1 MKNFFIILAMKILNL
16 ILKICH
22 KNGGN
27 FLGKIAYDWNPEI
40 FKYFKVDCPV
50 IAVSATNGKT
60 MTNNCIGY
68 TLKTAGNKVISNVEG
83 NNMETGILS
92 TILKNC
98 TLTGKIKADY
108 LVFEVDESYI
118 PVVFK
123 DFRLDTLV
131 ILNFFRDQLD
141 RNGEVESLILR
152 INEFLKTYN
161 GNLILNN
168 DDPNV
173 SRLGQANP
181 NNKNIYYFSVD
192 KYQFA
197 TEHIK
202 EAGEGK
208 FCPFCKTRLE
218 YEYYQYSHVGK
229 FKCPNC
235 NFGDNKI
242 YKLATNVDLKNRCF
256 DIDGNTYKI
265 NGNSIYLIYNYTAV
279 YSVCSLYD
287 ISNDV
292 VKKAFSTFTLNNG
305 RLEEIKIIDVP
316 TIINLA
322 KNPTGSNVSLRILN
336 EDDSE
341 KELLFVLNDN
351 IADGFDVSWIWD
363 INFNNLNNVTR
374 IITSGTRAY
383 DIAIRIKTSGFTAEK
398 IEPYLNLEDAVKAL
412 YKTDIK
418 KYVIANYTSLQP
430 TRHELKRFDEMSKNN
445 DVTNVKTSDIS
456 KKEAIKSNI
465 ENTEMNPKEVLQNID
480 NTDNTDNL
488 NYQDNEEKSIKIL
501 YLYPDMLELYGDYGN
516 IQVLK
521 YRIESRGYKA
531 IIDRYS
537 IGDTAPNF
545 NDYDIVFAG
554 GGADN
559 EQSILAEDLV
569 KYKDNIKDAVKN
581 GVFFLLIC
589 GAYQLFGK
597 YYKGVEGNI
606 IPGLEVFDYYTVANP
621 DRKKRCIGNIVIDAT
636 LDANINIKKSTNSN
650 DDSSDNIENLNLK
663 TKVIGFENHG
673 GQTFD
678 ISNFFGNVLFGN
690 GNKFGD
696 SEEGFFENNVIATY
710 LHGPLL
716 SKNPELCDYII
727 RYCLDRKYNE
737 NIELEPLNDEFE
749 NFCREQLLNRFLK
762 K

>member
-40 FKYFKVDCPV
+40 FKYFKVNCPV

-68 TLKTAGNKVISNVEG
+68 TLKAAGNKVVSNVEG

-152 INEFLKTYN
+152 INDFLKTYN

-173 SRLGQANP
+173 ARLGQANP
-181 NNKNIYYFSVD
+181 NNENVYYFSVD
-192 KYQFA
+192 KYKFA
-197 TEHIK
+197 TEKIK

-235 NFGDNKI
+235 NFGYNEI

-256 DIDGNTYKI
+256 DIDENTYKI

-279 YSVCSLYD
+279 YSVCSLYG

-305 RLEEIKIIDVP
+305 RLEEIKINGVP

-363 INFNNLNNVTR
+363 INFNNLNNVSR

-383 DIAIRIKTSGFTAEK
+383 DIAIRIKTSGFPAEK
-398 IEPYLNLEDAVKAL
+398 IEPYLNLEDAVNAF
-412 YKTDIK
+412 YKTDVK

-430 TRHELKRFDEMSKNN
+430 TRHELKKFDEINKNN
-445 DVTNVKTSDIS
+445 NATDVGTSDIS
-456 KKEAIKSNI
+456 KKEEIKANV
-465 ENTEMNPKEVLQNID
+465 ENTEMDTKESLQNID
-480 NTDNTDNL
+480 NTDNSEN
-488 NYQDNEEKSIKIL
+488 QDNKEKSIKIL

-537 IGDTAPNF
+537 IGNAAPNF

-569 KYKDNIKDAVKN
+569 KYKDNIKNAVNN

-606 IPGLEVFDYYTVANP
+606 IPGLEIFDYYTVANP

-636 LDANINIKKSTNSN
+636 LDANINIKKSANSN
-650 DDSSDNIENLNLK
+650 EDSSDNIDNLNLK

-678 ISNFFGNVLFGN
+678 ISNSFGNVLFGN

-727 RYCLDRKYNE
+727 KYCLDRKYNE
-737 NIELEPLNDEFE
+737 NIELEPLNDKFE
-749 NFCREQLLNRFLK
+749 NLCRKQLLNRFLEK
-762 K
+762 N

>member
-1 MKNFFIILAMKILNL
+1 MKNFFIILAMKILNF
-16 ILKICH
+16 ILKLLH
-22 KNGGN
+22 KHGGN
-27 FLGKIAYDWNPEI
+27 FLGKIAFDWNPEI
-40 FKYFKVDCPV
+40 FKYFKVNCPV

-68 TLKTAGNKVISNVEG
+68 TLKTAGNKVVSNVEG

-152 INEFLKTYN
+152 INDFLKTYN

-173 SRLGQANP
+173 ARLGQANP
-181 NNKNIYYFSVD
+181 SNNNVYYFSVD
-192 KYQFA
+192 KYKFA
-197 TEHIK
+197 TEEIK

-235 NFGDNKI
+235 NFGDNEI
-242 YKLATNVDLKNRCF
+242 YKLATNVDLNNRCF

-279 YSVCSLYD
+279 YSVCSLYG
-287 ISNDV
+287 ISNDT
-292 VKKAFSTFTLNNG
+292 VKKAFSTFALNNG
-305 RLEEIKIIDVP
+305 RLEEITIHGVP

-336 EDDSE
+336 EDDAQ

-363 INFNNLNNVTR
+363 INFNNLNNVSR

-383 DIAIRIKTSGFTAEK
+383 DIAIRIKTSGFPAEK
-398 IEPYLNLEDAVKAL
+398 IEPYLNLEDAVKAF
-412 YKTDIK
+412 YKTDVK

-430 TRHELKRFDEMSKNN
+430 TRHELKKFDEMSKNN
-445 DVTNVKTSDIS
+445 NVTDTNTNDIS
-456 KKEAIKSNI
+456 KVKNPEVDTKEISQNI
-465 ENTEMNPKEVLQNID
+465 EDSQAQN
-480 NTDNTDNL
+480 
-488 NYQDNEEKSIKIL
+488 NEEKSIKIL

-537 IGDTAPNF
+537 IGDATPNF

-559 EQSILAEDLV
+559 EQSILAKDLV
-569 KYKDNIKDAVKN
+569 QYKDNIKDAVNN

-621 DRKKRCIGNIVIDAT
+621 DRKKRCIGNIVIDA
-636 LDANINIKKSTNSN
+636 NFRSSN
-650 DDSSDNIENLNLK
+650 NDTDSSESNTK

-678 ISNFFGNVLFGN
+678 ISNSFGNVLFGN

-696 SEEGFFENNVIATY
+696 AEEGFFNNNVIATY

-727 RYCLDRKYNE
+727 KYCLDRKYNE
-737 NIELEPLNDEFE
+737 NVVLESLNDEFE
-749 NFCREQLLNRFLK
+749 NLCREQLLNRFLG
-762 K
+762 

>member
-40 FKYFKVDCPV
+40 FKYFKVNCPV

-68 TLKTAGNKVISNVEG
+68 TLKTAGNKVVSNVEG

-123 DFRLDTLV
+123 NFRLDTLV

-173 SRLGQANP
+173 ARLGQANP
-181 NNKNIYYFSVD
+181 SNKNIYYFSVD
-192 KYQFA
+192 KYKFA
-197 TEHIK
+197 TEKIK

-235 NFGDNKI
+235 NFGDNEI
-242 YKLATNVDLKNRCF
+242 YKLAKNVDLKNRCF
-256 DIDGNTYKI
+256 DIDENTYKI

-279 YSVCSLYD
+279 YSVCSLYG

-292 VKKAFSTFTLNNG
+292 IKKAFSTFALNNG
-305 RLEEIKIIDVP
+305 RLEEITIHGVP

-363 INFNNLNNVTR
+363 INFNNLNNVSR
-374 IITSGTRAY
+374 IITSGNRAY
-383 DIAIRIKTSGFTAEK
+383 DIAIRIKTSGFPAEK

-412 YKTDIK
+412 YKTNVK

-430 TRHELKRFDEMSKNN
+430 TRHELKKFDEMNN
-445 DVTNVKTSDIS
+445 N
-456 KKEAIKSNI
+456 SNI
-465 ENTEMNPKEVLQNID
+465 TIVETNDIIEKETTDTIRQN
-480 NTDNTDNL
+480 
-488 NYQDNEEKSIKIL
+488 NETNSDCPNCLKIL

-569 KYKDNIKDAVKN
+569 KYKDNIKEAVEN

-621 DRKKRCIGNIVIDAT
+621 DRKKRCIGNIVIDA
-636 LDANINIKKSTNSN
+636 
-650 DDSSDNIENLNLK
+650 NLNNLK

-678 ISNFFGNVLFGN
+678 ISNSFGTVLFGN

-696 SEEGFFENNVIATY
+696 SEEGFFRSNVIATY

-727 RYCLDRKYNE
+727 KYCLDRKYNE
-737 NIELEPLNDEFE
+737 NIELEPLNDTFE
-749 NFCREQLLNRFLK
+749 NLCRDQLLMSFQGQVPNGH
-762 K
+762 

>member
-27 FLGKIAYDWNPEI
+27 FLGKIAFDWNPEI
-40 FKYFKVDCPV
+40 FKYFKVNCPV

-68 TLKTAGNKVISNVEG
+68 TLKTAGNKVVSNIEG

-152 INEFLKTYN
+152 INEFLKTYT

-173 SRLGQANP
+173 ARLGQANP
-181 NNKNIYYFSVD
+181 SNSNIYYFSVD
-192 KYQFA
+192 KYKFA
-197 TEHIK
+197 TEKIK

-235 NFGDNKI
+235 NFGDNEI

-292 VKKAFSTFTLNNG
+292 VKKAFSNFALNNG
-305 RLEEIKIIDVP
+305 RLEEITIHGVP

-336 EDDSE
+336 EDDSQ

-363 INFNNLNNVTR
+363 INFNNLNNVSR
-374 IITSGTRAY
+374 IVTSGTRAY
-383 DIAIRIKTSGFTAEK
+383 DIAIRIKTSGFPAEK
-398 IEPYLNLEDAVKAL
+398 IEPYLSLADAVKAL
-412 YKTDIK
+412 YKTDVK

-430 TRHELKRFDEMSKNN
+430 TRHELKKFDEMNKNN
-445 DVTNVKTSDIS
+445 NVTDINTNDIS
-456 KKEAIKSNI
+456 KIKNPEVDTKEISQNI
-465 ENTEMNPKEVLQNID
+465 EDSQAQN
-480 NTDNTDNL
+480 NK
-488 NYQDNEEKSIKIL
+488 EKSIKIL

-537 IGDTAPNF
+537 IGDATPDF
-545 NDYDIVFAG
+545 NNYDIVFAG

-569 KYKDNIKDAVKN
+569 KYKENIKEAVNN

-621 DRKKRCIGNIVIDAT
+621 DRKKRCIGNIVIDANLRSSNNDT
-636 LDANINIKKSTNSN
+636 DSTESNI
-650 DDSSDNIENLNLK
+650 K

-678 ISNFFGNVLFGN
+678 ISNYFGNVLFGN

-696 SEEGFFENNVIATY
+696 AEEGFFNNNVIATY

-727 RYCLDRKYNE
+727 KYCLDRKYNE
-737 NIELEPLNDEFE
+737 NITLESLNDEFE
-749 NFCREQLLNRFLK
+749 NLCREQLLNRFLG
-762 K
+762 

>member
-27 FLGKIAYDWNPEI
+27 FLGKIAFDWNPEI
-40 FKYFKVDCPV
+40 FKYFKVKCPV

-68 TLKTAGNKVISNVEG
+68 TLKTAGYKVVSNVEG

-152 INEFLKTYN
+152 INKFLKTYN
-161 GNLILNN
+161 GNLVLNN

-173 SRLGQANP
+173 ARLGQANP
-181 NNKNIYYFSVD
+181 SNQNVYYFSVD

-197 TEHIK
+197 TEEIK

-235 NFGDNKI
+235 NFGDNEI

-279 YSVCSLYD
+279 YSVCSLYN

-292 VKKAFSTFTLNNG
+292 VKKSFSTFALNNG
-305 RLEEIKIIDVP
+305 RLEEIKINGVP

-341 KELLFVLNDN
+341 KDLLFVLNDN

-363 INFNNLNNVTR
+363 INFNNLNNVSR
-374 IITSGTRAY
+374 IVTSGTRAY
-383 DIAIRIKTSGFTAEK
+383 DIAIRIKTSGFPVEK
-398 IEPYLNLEDAVKAL
+398 IEPYLNLEEAIKAL
-412 YKTDIK
+412 YKTNVK

-430 TRHELKRFDEMSKNN
+430 TRHELKKFDEICQNN
-445 DVTNVKTSDIS
+445 LENVC
-456 KKEAIKSNI
+456 
-465 ENTEMNPKEVLQNID
+465 
-480 NTDNTDNL
+480 TDNISSDLNVSEMSQQKNDKTNSDNSDCL
-488 NYQDNEEKSIKIL
+488 KIL

-537 IGDTAPNF
+537 IGDAAPNF

-559 EQSILAEDLV
+559 EQSILANDLI
-569 KYKDNIKDAVKN
+569 KYKDNIKEAVNN

-621 DRKKRCIGNIVIDAT
+621 DRKKRCIGNIVIDAN
-636 LDANINIKKSTNSN
+636 LSSSN
-650 DDSSDNIENLNLK
+650 DIIK

-678 ISNFFGNVLFGN
+678 ISASFGNVLFGN

-696 SEEGFFENNVIATY
+696 SEEGFFQNNVIATY

-727 RYCLDRKYNE
+727 KYCLDRRYNE
-737 NIELEPLNDEFE
+737 NVILEPLNDEFE
-749 NFCREQLLNRFLK
+749 NLCREQLLKRFLEK
-762 K
+762 

>member
-1 MKNFFIILAMKILNL
+1 MKNFFIILSMKILNM

-40 FKYFKVDCPV
+40 FKYFKVNCPV

-68 TLKTAGNKVISNVEG
+68 TLKTAGKKIVSNVEG
-83 NNMETGILS
+83 NNMETGIIS

-173 SRLGQANP
+173 ARLGQANP
-181 NNKNIYYFSVD
+181 SNKNIYYFSVD

-197 TEHIK
+197 TEQIK

-208 FCPFCKTRLE
+208 FCPFCKTKLE

-235 NFGDNKI
+235 NFGDNEI

-256 DIDGNTYKI
+256 DIEGNTYKI

-279 YSVCSLYD
+279 YSVCSLYS

-292 VKKAFSTFTLNNG
+292 VKKAFSTFALNNG
-305 RLEEIKIIDVP
+305 RLEEIKINNVQ

-363 INFNNLNNVTR
+363 INFNNLNNVSR

-383 DIAIRIKTSGFTAEK
+383 DIAIRIKTSGFPTEK
-398 IEPYLNLEDAVKAL
+398 IEPYLNLADAVKAL
-412 YKTDIK
+412 YKTDVK

-430 TRHELKRFDEMSKNN
+430 TRHELRKFGETNKNN
-445 DVTNVKTSDIS
+445 IVENIAVTNQENDNNIS
-456 KKEAIKSNI
+456 SNI
-465 ENTEMNPKEVLQNID
+465 DTIRQS
-480 NTDNTDNL
+480 
-488 NYQDNEEKSIKIL
+488 NETNSDCPNCLKIL

-521 YRIESRGYKA
+521 YRIESRGYQA
-531 IIDRYS
+531 VIDRYS
-537 IGDTAPNF
+537 IGDNAPNF

-569 KYKDNIKDAVKN
+569 KYKENIQEAVQN

-621 DRKKRCIGNIVIDAT
+621 DRKKRCIGNIVIDA
-636 LDANINIKKSTNSN
+636 
-650 DDSSDNIENLNLK
+650 NLNDLK

-673 GQTFD
+673 GQTFN
-678 ISNFFGNVLFGN
+678 ISNSFGKVLFGN

-696 SEEGFFENNVIATY
+696 SEEGFFKNNVIATY

-727 RYCLDRKYNE
+727 KYCLDRKYNE
-737 NIELEPLNDEFE
+737 NVSLKPLNDKFE
-749 NFCREQLLNRFLK
+749 SSCRNQLLDRFLK
-762 K
+762 ED

>member
-1 MKNFFIILAMKILNL
+1 MKNFFIILAIKILNL

-27 FLGKIAYDWNPEI
+27 FLGKIAFDWNPEI
-40 FKYFKVDCPV
+40 FKYFKVNCPV

-68 TLKTAGNKVISNVEG
+68 TLKTAGKKVVSNVEG

-152 INEFLKTYN
+152 INEFLKTYT

-173 SRLGQANP
+173 ARLGQANP
-181 NNKNIYYFSVD
+181 SNSNIYYFSVD
-192 KYQFA
+192 KYKFA
-197 TEHIK
+197 TEKIK

-235 NFGDNKI
+235 NFGDNEI

-292 VKKAFSTFTLNNG
+292 VKKAFSTFALNNG
-305 RLEEIKIIDVP
+305 RLEEITIHGVP

-336 EDDSE
+336 EDDSQ

-363 INFNNLNNVTR
+363 INFNNLNNVSR
-374 IITSGTRAY
+374 IVTSGTRAY
-383 DIAIRIKTSGFTAEK
+383 DIAIRIKTSGFPAEK

-412 YKTDIK
+412 YKTDVK

-430 TRHELKRFDEMSKNN
+430 TRHELKKFDEMNENN
-445 DVTNVKTSDIS
+445 ITDVEISQKEEIKTDVENAEVDT
-456 KKEAIKSNI
+456 KEIFQNI
-465 ENTEMNPKEVLQNID
+465 EDLHS
-480 NTDNTDNL
+480 
-488 NYQDNEEKSIKIL
+488 QDNEEKSIKIL

-537 IGDTAPNF
+537 IGDATPDF
-545 NDYDIVFAG
+545 NNYDIVFAG

-569 KYKDNIKDAVKN
+569 KYKENIKEAVNN

-621 DRKKRCIGNIVIDAT
+621 DRKKRCIGNIVIDAN
-636 LDANINIKKSTNSN
+636 LRCSN
-650 DDSSDNIENLNLK
+650 NDTDSSESNIK

-678 ISNFFGNVLFGN
+678 ISNSFGNVLFGN

-696 SEEGFFENNVIATY
+696 AEEGFFNNNVIATY

-727 RYCLDRKYNE
+727 KYCLDRKYNE
-737 NIELEPLNDEFE
+737 NVVLESLNDEFE
-749 NFCREQLLNRFLK
+749 NLCREQLLNRFLG
-762 K
+762 

>member
-27 FLGKIAYDWNPEI
+27 FLGKIAFDLNPEI
-40 FKYFKVDCPV
+40 FKYFKVNCPV

-68 TLKTAGNKVISNVEG
+68 TLKTAGNKVVSNVEG

-108 LVFEVDESYI
+108 LIFEVDESYI

-173 SRLGQANP
+173 ARLGHANP
-181 NNKNIYYFSVD
+181 DNSNVYYFSVD
-192 KYQFA
+192 KYKFA
-197 TEHIK
+197 TEQIK

-235 NFGDNKI
+235 NFGDNEI

-279 YSVCSLYD
+279 YSVCSLYG

-292 VKKAFSTFTLNNG
+292 IKKAFSTFALNNG
-305 RLEEIKIIDVP
+305 RLEEIKIHGVP

-363 INFNNLNNVTR
+363 INFNNLNNVSR

-383 DIAIRIKTSGFTAEK
+383 DIAIRIKTSGFPAEK
-398 IEPYLNLEDAVKAL
+398 IEPYLNLEDAVNAF
-412 YKTDIK
+412 YKTDVK

-430 TRHELKRFDEMSKNN
+430 TRHELKKFNETNKNN
-445 DVTNVKTSDIS
+445 NVTDVETSYIS
-456 KKEAIKSNI
+456 KKEEIKANV
-465 ENTEMNPKEVLQNID
+465 ENTEIDTKESLQSID
-480 NTDNTDNL
+480 NTDNSEN
-488 NYQDNEEKSIKIL
+488 QDNKDKSIKIL

-521 YRIESRGYKA
+521 YRIESRGYKS

-537 IGDTAPNF
+537 IGDAAPNF

-569 KYKDNIKDAVKN
+569 KYKDNIKEAVNN

-621 DRKKRCIGNIVIDAT
+621 DRKKRCIGNIVIDTT
-636 LDANINIKKSTNSN
+636 LDANINIEKSANSN
-650 DDSSDNIENLNLK
+650 VYSSDNIDTLNLK

-678 ISNFFGNVLFGN
+678 ISNSFGNVLFGN

-727 RYCLDRKYNE
+727 KYCLNRKYNE
-737 NIELEPLNDEFE
+737 NIKLTPLNDEFE
-749 NFCREQLLNRFLK
+749 NLCREQLLNRFLN
-762 K
+762 

>member
-27 FLGKIAYDWNPEI
+27 FLGKIAFDLNPEI
-40 FKYFKVDCPV
+40 FKYFKVNCPV

-68 TLKTAGNKVISNVEG
+68 TLKTAGNKVVSNVEG

-173 SRLGQANP
+173 ARLGHANP
-181 NNKNIYYFSVD
+181 DNSNVYYFSVD
-192 KYQFA
+192 KYKFA
-197 TEHIK
+197 TEQIK

-235 NFGDNKI
+235 NFGDNEI

-287 ISNDV
+287 ISNDI
-292 VKKAFSTFTLNNG
+292 VKKSFSTFALNNG
-305 RLEEIKIIDVP
+305 RLEEIKIHGVP

-363 INFNNLNNVTR
+363 INFNNLNNVSR

-383 DIAIRIKTSGFTAEK
+383 DIAIRIKTSGFPAKK
-398 IEPYLNLEDAVKAL
+398 IEPYLNLEDAVNAF
-412 YKTDIK
+412 YKTDVK

-430 TRHELKRFDEMSKNN
+430 TRHELKKFNETNKNN
-445 DVTNVKTSDIS
+445 NVTDVETSDIS
-456 KKEAIKSNI
+456 KKEEIKANV
-465 ENTEMNPKEVLQNID
+465 ENTEIDTKESLQSID
-480 NTDNTDNL
+480 NTDNSEN
-488 NYQDNEEKSIKIL
+488 QDNKDKSIKIL

-537 IGDTAPNF
+537 IGDAAPNF

-569 KYKDNIKDAVKN
+569 KYKDNIKEAVNN

-606 IPGLEVFDYYTVANP
+606 IPGLEVFDYYTEAIE
-621 DRKKRCIGNIVIDAT
+621 DRSKRCIGNIVIEVN
-636 LDANINIKKSTNSN
+636 L
-650 DDSSDNIENLNLK
+650 ENK
-663 TKVIGFENHG
+663 PVKIIGFGNHG
-673 GQTFD
+673 GQTYG
-678 ISNFFGNVLFGN
+678 IETPFGKVLYGN

-696 SEEGFFENNVIATY
+696 EYEGFMTQNVIATY

-716 SKNPELCDYII
+716 SKNPELTDYII
-727 RYCLDRKYNE
+727 KKCINRKYKE
-737 NIELEPLNDEFE
+737 QIELEPLNDELE
-749 NFCREQLLNRFLK
+749 NKCREQLIQRFL
-762 K
+762 